1 VLLWALL
8 NATLQTGLKNPLDEA
23 IANTQPGQEDLSGFT
38 KIDEI
43 PYDFV
48 RKRLSVAVQ
57 QGAREQILI
66 TKGAVQNV
74 LDACAFVQG
83 PHGPKSLGPAERQ
96 AIEEKFRHWSAQGY
110 RV

>member
-1 VLLWALL
+1 DGSFDVEGNASTDVLLFAWL

-23 IANTQPGQEDLSGFT
+23 IASVTHRREDLSRFT

-48 RKRLSVAVQ
+48 RKRLSVAVRDRK
-57 QGAREQILI
+57 GEQILI

-74 LDACAFVQG
+74 LDACGF
-83 PHGPKSLGPAERQ
+83 
-96 AIEEKFRHWSAQGY
+96 
-110 RV
+110 